1 MFKAHHRHITRR
13 IIMEKQVKKHLKE
26 LVQIDSQRKKLLL
39 IGIFVVAMIL
49 TIITKWNDVD
59 QYRVLWLIISFVLIV
74 GVVWWYWTM
83 SVIKQLIGHKLTESS
98 ILRELIVDI
107 QIIKTE
113 VKKVLSDIK
122 KSK

>member
-1 MFKAHHRHITRR
+1 
-13 IIMEKQVKKHLKE
+13 MEKQVKKHLKE